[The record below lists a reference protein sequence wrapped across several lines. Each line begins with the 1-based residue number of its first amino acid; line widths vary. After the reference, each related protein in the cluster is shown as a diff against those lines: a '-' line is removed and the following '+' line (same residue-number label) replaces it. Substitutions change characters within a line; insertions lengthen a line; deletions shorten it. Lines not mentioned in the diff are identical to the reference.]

1 MLSNLIKWHKI
12 GVKPYQMLSHV
23 IKSCQSLWLYDILW
37 NLIYPNPNPSLCI
50 YYTSFY
56 FMWKTCNTCAL
67 TCQHHSTKPLLVPFF
82 AVAPLGTDGGTDSA
96 AEVLKTGTKFGYAHD
111 LLELGEDD
119 QRRGWE
125 NSHVIIGLLWFT
137 MAYFMLFHFFLKILW
152 IQRFLKMSNDFKRWD
167 LGDIWLVNTK
177 SHAAF
182 FFFTCDFWV
191 KFSLKALRYCN
202 SKKWCGDSAQLL
214 YLCGFPCT
222 LKFWPG
228 PM

>member
-1 MLSNLIKWHKI
+1 MQHLCSDLS
-12 GVKPYQMLSHV
+12 
-23 IKSCQSLWLYDILW
+23 
-37 NLIYPNPNPSLCI
+37 
-50 YYTSFY
+50 TSFHQA
-56 FMWKTCNTCAL
+56 TSRSVLRCRA
-67 TCQHHSTKPLLVPFF
+67 SR
-82 AVAPLGTDGGTDSA
+82 TDGGTDSA

-119 QRRGWE
+119 QRSWGWE

-137 MAYFMLFHFFLKILW
+137 MVYFMLFHFFWRFYGFRDFWRCPMIL
-152 IQRFLKMSNDFKRWD
+152 N
-167 LGDIWLVNTK
+167 GGIWRYMIGKYEITRRV
-177 SHAAF
+177 

-202 SKKWCGDSAQLL
+202 FKKWCGDSAQLL

-228 PM
+228 PMWKSAQSPAAILYTNDGRARCYSWVCR

>member
-1 MLSNLIKWHKI
+1 MQHPCSDLS
-12 GVKPYQMLSHV
+12 
-23 IKSCQSLWLYDILW
+23 
-37 NLIYPNPNPSLCI
+37 
-50 YYTSFY
+50 TSFHQA
-56 FMWKTCNTCAL
+56 TSRSVLRCRA
-67 TCQHHSTKPLLVPFF
+67 SR
-82 AVAPLGTDGGTDSA
+82 TDGGTDSA

-119 QRRGWE
+119 QRSWGWE

-137 MAYFMLFHFFLKILW
+137 MVYFMLFHFFWRFYGFRDFWRCPMIL
-152 IQRFLKMSNDFKRWD
+152 N
-167 LGDIWLVNTK
+167 GGIWRYMIGKYEITRRV
-177 SHAAF
+177 

-202 SKKWCGDSAQLL
+202 FKKWCGDSAQLL

-228 PM
+228 PMWKSAQSPAAILYTNDGRARCYSWVCR